1 MQSLSL
7 AVKQVNPGARR
18 GEVYSLQ
25 AEACGYVDGRGSSRS
40 LKSSTNIRGSG
51 PERTEKT
58 VVDWPIFLASRDL
71 SIFEEWEGIF
81 KSAR

>member
-25 AEACGYVDGRGSSRS
+25 AEACGYVDGRGSSGS
-40 LKSSTNIRGSG
+40 LKSSTNIRGS
-51 PERTEKT
+51 R
-58 VVDWPIFLASRDL
+58 AN
-71 SIFEEWEGIF
+71 
-81 KSAR
+81 